1 MELSKQEYQQYIKK
15 MSPPSP
21 LGKDVF
27 RAFWTGGLICVI
39 GQLIQT
45 GWQSAGLDKT
55 AAGTATSATLVL
67 IGALLTGLGLYCKI
81 ASYAGAGTLVPI
93 TGFSN
98 SIAAPALEFKTEGY
112 ILGVGAKIFTI
123 AGPVIMYGTVASVVY
138 GVIYWVMQMI

>member
-15 MSPPSP
+15 VSPPSP

-45 GWQSAGLDKT
+45 GWQSVGLDKT

-67 IGALLTGLGLYCKI
+67 IGALLTGFGLYCKI

>member
-15 MSPPSP
+15 VSPPSP

-67 IGALLTGLGLYCKI
+67 IGALLTGFGLYCKI

>member
-67 IGALLTGLGLYCKI
+67 IGALLTGFGLYCKI

>member
-1 MELSKQEYQQYIKK
+1 MDLSKQEYQQYVKK

-55 AAGTATSATLVL
+55 AAGTATSASLVQ
-67 IGALLTGLGLYCKI
+67 GL
-81 ASYAGAGTLVPI
+81 
-93 TGFSN
+93 
-98 SIAAPALEFKTEGY
+98 AAQTHLHRRSK
-112 ILGVGAKIFTI
+112 
-123 AGPVIMYGTVASVVY
+123 YGNH
-138 GVIYWVMQMI
+138 

>member
-1 MELSKQEYQQYIKK
+1 MELSKQEYQQYVKK

-55 AAGTATSATLVL
+55 AAGTATSVTLVL
-67 IGALLTGLGLYCKI
+67 IGALLTGFGLYCKI

-98 SIAAPALEFKTEGY
+98 SIAAPALEFKTEGLV
-112 ILGVGAKIFTI
+112 LGTCAKMFTI
-123 AGPVIMYGTVASVVY
+123 AGPVIVCGVAASAIYGI
-138 GVIYWVMQMI
+138 IYCLCTQL

>member
-1 MELSKQEYQQYIKK
+1 MELSKQEYQQYVKK

-67 IGALLTGLGLYCKI
+67 IGALLTGFGLYCKI